1 MKKLLLAAL
10 AVGLST
16 VSMAQTF
23 QPEVSDTTLYGDSK
37 ESDFYGDID
46 IINLTQSPLLMKWV
60 VVEKNLPI
68 NWEVSLCDPMD
79 CRAIG
84 VDSANFTLAVSSSS
98 NYLNVH
104 FYPNETPGLGILR
117 VALVNRDSLAERHEV
132 VYYGDAQGTVG
143 IFENEAPQVSL
154 YPVPAQGRLFAT
166 ETLSQ
171 LELYNNSGQLV
182 LRQGQWNQGE
192 ALQVQG
198 LEPGTYYLMAK
209 TLGGQTVRL
218 QFVH

>member
-1 MKKLLLAAL
+1 MKKLLLAAFAL
-10 AVGLST
+10 GFGAT
-16 VSMAQTF
+16 AMAQTF
-23 QPEVSDTTLYGDSK
+23 QMEVSDTTLYGDSK

-46 IINLTQSPLLMKWV
+46 IINLTQESILMKWV
-60 VVEKNLPI
+60 VVEKNLPN
-68 NWEVSLCDPMD
+68 NWQVSICDPFD
-79 CRAIG
+79 CRPIG
-84 VDSANFTLAVSSSS
+84 VDSANFTLPASGPTS
-98 NYLNVH
+98 YLNVH
-104 FYPNETPGLGILR
+104 FYPNDTEGLGILR
-117 VALVNRDSLAERHEV
+117 VALMNRDSLAERHEV

-166 ETLSQ
+166 ETLTQ
-171 LELYNNSGQLV
+171 LEVYNNSGQLV

-192 ALQVQG
+192 ALQVQA

-209 TLGGQTVRL
+209 TLQGQTVRL